1 MKIGWGRTGESQNS
15 FCSKLWRYPFLTQ
28 AKEDFHMYYVV
39 TPLNAFNLPWGLSGA
54 SDCIDFVITAEQ
66 KHDECASFQHS
77 MSSHGIDITSGFRTL
92 HAFVCSSMFLW
103 YANCSISNLRAY
115 LASWSICNK
124 RKFSSWF
131 WDHSKIQKG
140 KKKNY
145 PQTWEGKSNQGGIL
159 KEIIWMSMFL
169 YLFILFNMKHE
180 LCWYT
185 FYVSRGQTVL
195 CFEQRAVWEVNIS
208 CTTSHSTPP
217 NFSFQEPLQLA

>member
-1 MKIGWGRTGESQNS
+1 MMNVPLFSTPCPVMVLILLQASGLYMHLFVHQC
-15 FCSKLWRYPFLTQ
+15 FCDMQIVLFLI
-28 AKEDFHMYYVV
+28 YV
-39 TPLNAFNLPWGLSGA
+39 LILLL
-54 SDCIDFVITAEQ
+54 DQFVIKENFR
-66 KHDECASFQHS
+66 HDS
-77 MSSHGIDITSGFRTL
+77 GIIPKF
-92 HAFVCSSMFLW
+92 
-103 YANCSISNLRAY
+103 
-115 LASWSICNK
+115 K
-124 RKFSSWF
+124 R
-131 WDHSKIQKG
+131 G

-208 CTTSHSTPP
+208 YTTSHSTPP